1 MREFGARIRRLPV
14 DTRDC
19 LAFFS
24 RLPVGAGTTLSDFR
38 VSAAAWPLAGGIIVL
53 IPAALLSLCLYVN
66 LPGLIAATITLA
78 AVVAITGGLHEDALA
93 DTADGFGGGT
103 SKDSRLE
110 IMRDSRLGAYGA
122 LALIFSLI
130 LRIVSLALIAVNGGG
145 VVALFGTAL
154 LSRSL
159 ALWHWSTLP
168 PARDDGLAVSAG
180 QPDWRALSIGGG
192 LGAIA
197 LVVLIIG
204 IGGTSIFALIAATI
218 AVFLFTRLTDS
229 QVGGHTGDTIGAAQQ
244 IAETALLVGLAAG
257 WESYPG

>member
-1 MREFGARIRRLPV
+1 MREFGTRIRRLPI

-53 IPAALLSLCLYVN
+53 IPAALLWLALYVN
-66 LPGLIAATITLA
+66 LPGLIAAMIALAA
-78 AVVAITGGLHEDALA
+78 AVVITGGLHEDGLA
-93 DTADGFGGGT
+93 DTADGFGGGA
-103 SKDSRLE
+103 SKERKLD
-110 IMRDSRLGAYGA
+110 IMRDSRLGTYGA
-122 LALIFSLI
+122 LALIFSI
-130 LRIVSLALIAVNGGG
+130 LLRVASLALIAVNGGG
-145 VVALFGTAL
+145 VVALFAAAL
-154 LSRSL
+154 LSRTL
-159 ALWHWSTLP
+159 ALWHWGTLL

-180 QPDWRALSIGGG
+180 QPDWRALFIGSG

-197 LVVLIIG
+197 LFTLLLG
-204 IGGTSIFALIAATI
+204 IGATSVYAVIAAMFAI
-218 AVFLFTRLTDS
+218 FLFTRLTDS

-257 WESYPG
+257 WESFPG